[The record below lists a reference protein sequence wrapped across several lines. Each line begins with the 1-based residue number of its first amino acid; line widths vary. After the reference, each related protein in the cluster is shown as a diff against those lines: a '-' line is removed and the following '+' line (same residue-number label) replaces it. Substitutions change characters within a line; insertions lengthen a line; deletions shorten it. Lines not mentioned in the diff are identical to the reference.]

1 MWGDDMALEIILGD
15 GVEEI
20 IAKLVVE
27 KAKEIAEEIK
37 PELEIYS
44 LNQAVKKYGIGRK
57 TIEQAIERGV
67 ITKYFKKGRTTYL
80 TQDSIRE
87 LVESGVELE

>member
-1 MWGDDMALEIILGD
+1 MALEIVINQGLED
-15 GVEEI
+15 AIAEI
-20 IAKLVVE
+20 VIE
-27 KAKEIAEEIK
+27 RAKELAEEIK

-57 TIEQAIERGV
+57 TIKQAIERGV